1 MGSMF
6 YIFKYVHKSEV
17 ERIFTERKEKVEEFV
32 QIGHQALI
40 QKQIGDAFRYYY
52 WAHILNNSLP
62 HPEETEITD
71 QNGSTKTFTVWFPL
85 RMNEI
90 FSNLSMEVLSRNNN
104 EYVMGFFYQKEPVA
118 NIEFTYFDGQSWS
131 CITQATD
138 GKGVLEMRPTFTPD
152 RFQIQFEYQFLHE
165 VKCDN
170 EIEEIILD
178 NVIEIPTPIGGEVGR
193 VTKCKNA
200 VEDYIEHLL
209 SATDMNFNGYKI
221 ALDCANGS
229 SSVSAQEVF
238 IRLGAE
244 VVVLNAE
251 PDGINI
257 NKDCGS
263 THMEQLQKCVVQN
276 GCDLGFAFDG
286 DADRMLAVDHTGE
299 VVDGDKC
306 IAVCAKHM
314 KQLGRLK
321 KDTAVVTVMS
331 NMGFFKFCQENG
343 IECEKTKV
351 GDRYVLENMS
361 ENGYTIGGE
370 QSGHIIF
377 LEYATTGDGQLSA
390 IQLLSVVKYSGR
402 TLKEL
407 SDEMEVYP
415 QVLINVR
422 VSNFG
427 KAQFP
432 KDKEVQNAIK
442 QVEEEL
448 GNDGRILVRLSG
460 TEPLVRVML
469 EGKDLDKI
477 KELGESVA
485 QVVRERLV

>member
-1 MGSMF
+1 MGRLFGTDGVRGVANTELTCELSM
-6 YIFKYVHKSEV
+6 
-17 ERIFTERKEKVEEFV
+17 
-32 QIGHQALI
+32 QIGRA
-40 QKQIGDAFRYYY
+40 A
-52 WAHILNNSLP
+52 A
-62 HPEETEITD
+62 
-71 QNGSTKTFTVWFPL
+71 
-85 RMNEI
+85 M
-90 FSNLSMEVLSRNNN
+90 VLSKNLNGKKPKVLIGMDTRASSQMLENAITSGLCSVGADVLQLGVVPTPAVAYLVCKYGCDAGVMISASHNPC
-104 EYVMGFFYQKEPVA
+104 EYNGIKIF
-118 NIEFTYFDGQSWS
+118 QSNGYKLPD
-131 CITQATD
+131 A
-138 GKGVLEMRPTFTPD
+138 LE
-152 RFQIQFEYQFLHE
+152 
-165 VKCDN
+165 N

-238 IRLGAE
+238 TRLGAE

-361 ENGYTIGGE
+361 ENGYSIGGE

-390 IQLLSVVKYSGR
+390 IQLLTVVKYSGR

-407 SDEMEVYP
+407 SGEMEVYP

-469 EGKDLDKI
+469 EGKDEDKI
-477 KELGESVA
+477 NVLA
-485 QVVRERLV
+485 QEIVEVIKERLI